1 MTDLKDSLHDEPAA
15 LMADEEAPVSGFA
28 AAGLAGMS
36 CELINQLTA
45 PAVYGDMPF
54 VKRLSRM
61 LDAHNRA
68 AAKKR
73 FENILRNSALRY
85 KVPFSMVRTDEV
97 NGPTL
102 STMEIIAAGE
112 YLRAGTNWY
121 ISGNTGCGKTM
132 LACAMGW
139 RAAESGYS
147 VKFMRVPELLHDL
160 CICDDRWK
168 KNLRGRLKRF
178 HVLILDDYGIDML
191 SASRAE
197 FLYNVAEDRYLRKPV
212 IITTQ
217 IDFESRRDPV
227 SDDSP
232 HTGEALCDRL
242 FPEGPAK
249 RIKLTGPSRRGTKD
263 EIRG

>member
-1 MTDLKDSLHDEPAA
+1 MSSLKDSLHDEPCA
-15 LMADEEAPVSGFA
+15 LVADEEIPVNGFA

-36 CELINQLTA
+36 NELLSQLTA

-54 VKRLSRM
+54 VKRVSRM

-68 AAKKR
+68 CARKR
-73 FENILRNSALRY
+73 FESIIRNSSLRY
-85 KVPFSMVRTDEV
+85 KVPFSMVKSDEI

-102 STMEIIAAGE
+102 STMELITAGE
-112 YLRAGTNWY
+112 YLTAGTNWY

-147 VKFMRVPELLHDL
+147 VKFLRVPELLHDL

-168 KNLRGRLKRF
+168 KNLRGRL
-178 HVLILDDYGIDML
+178 
-191 SASRAE
+191 
-197 FLYNVAEDRYLRKPV
+197 DRYLRKPV

-249 RIKLTGPSRRGTKD
+249 RIKLTGPSKRGTKD

>member
-1 MTDLKDSLHDEPAA
+1 MSSLKDSLHDEPCA
-15 LMADEEAPVSGFA
+15 LVADEEIPVNGFA

-36 CELINQLTA
+36 NELLSQLTA

-54 VKRLSRM
+54 VKRVSRM

-68 AAKKR
+68 CARKR
-73 FENILRNSALRY
+73 FESIIRNSSLRY
-85 KVPFSMVRTDEV
+85 KVPFSMVKSDEI

-102 STMEIIAAGE
+102 STMELITAGE
-112 YLRAGTNWY
+112 YLTAGTNWY

-147 VKFMRVPELLHDL
+147 VKFLRVPELLHDL

-168 KNLRGRLKRF
+168 KNLRGRL
-178 HVLILDDYGIDML
+178 
-191 SASRAE
+191 
-197 FLYNVAEDRYLRKPV
+197 
-212 IITTQ
+212 
-217 IDFESRRDPV
+217 FESRRDPV

-249 RIKLTGPSRRGTKD
+249 RIKLTGPSKRGTKD

>member
-121 ISGNTGCGKTM
+121 ISGNTGCGKTL

-139 RAAESGYS
+139 RAAENGYS
-147 VKFMRVPELLHDL
+147 VKFLRMPDLHHDL
-160 CICDDRWK
+160 CIGDDRWK
-168 KNLRGRLKRF
+168 KNLRERLKRF

-191 SASRAE
+191 NASQAE
-197 FLYNVAEDRYLRKPV
+197 FLYNVVENRYLRKPV
-212 IITTQ
+212 ILTTQ

-232 HTGEALCDRL
+232 HTKEALCDRL

-249 RIKLTGPSRRGTKD
+249 RIKLTGPSKRGTKD